1 MTKETILI
9 KSEGR
14 PNFKIGFLILI
25 GAIFLITGIVN
36 DSTISLLLSG
46 ILAVVII
53 IESITY
59 SQTTLTLTKSE
70 FIIDR
75 TSFFNTNNDSFK
87 IELDDIQSAFYKKNK
102 YNIWELIFRPLW
114 ELFFPSR
121 ESFLIINKLN
131 GKPEKIPFDGN
142 EKELLEFLSNLP
154 ERIPNT

>member
-1 MTKETILI
+1 MIQETILI

-14 PNFKIGFLILI
+14 PNFKIGFLIFI
-25 GAIFLITGIVN
+25 GAIFLITGIVT

-46 ILAVVII
+46 ILAIVII

-87 IELDDIQSAFYKKNK
+87 IELDDIQSTFYKKNK
-102 YNIWELIFRPLW
+102 YNTWELIFRPLW
-114 ELFFPSR
+114 EFFFPSR
-121 ESFLIINKLN
+121 EGFLIINKLN
-131 GKPEKIPFDGN
+131 GKPDKIPFDGN

-154 ERIPNT
+154 ERIPDT

>member
-1 MTKETILI
+1 MTQEKILL

-14 PNFKIGFLILI
+14 PNFKIGFLIFI
-25 GAIFLITGIVN
+25 GAIFFITGIVN
-36 DSTISLLLSG
+36 ENTISLLLSG
-46 ILAVVII
+46 ILAIVII

-75 TSFFNTNNDSFK
+75 TSFFNSNNDSFK
-87 IELDDIQSAFYKKNK
+87 IELNDIQSAFYKKMTHDN
-102 YNIWELIFRPLW
+102 WALLFRPLW
-114 ELFFPSR
+114 EFFFPSG

-131 GKPEKIPFDGN
+131 GKTKKIPFNGN
-142 EKELLEFLSNLP
+142 EKELLEFMSNLP